1 VAPAAER
8 RLMRIVRPLDRYI
21 LGQFF
26 RIFLVTATG
35 FPILVI
41 LIDATD
47 NLGRY
52 LQRDIPVGKVAL
64 SYLYFAPESL
74 FMVLPASVLFATVF
88 TIGSLT
94 RHSEVTAA
102 KASGISFYRLILP
115 IAFGASLATGI
126 GVVVGETVPVAT
138 ARRNE
143 IIGEKSAVGTTRYN
157 FAYSSEGGRVYTVG
171 KLEAFADSGRM
182 HQLEI
187 RRRGT
192 GADFPT
198 TIAIAADASW
208 RPATRSWVMRDGAL
222 HIVSS
227 DTNVMTLRYETM
239 RDPNLRERPEELRQR
254 SSLPDEMQR
263 AELGRYI
270 AAMERSGVDVNTVR
284 VERALRLA
292 IPATCVI
299 IFLFGAPLATS
310 NQRGGAAF
318 GVGIALATTVLFLML
333 VQLTKAIGGNGFV
346 VPELAAWIPGGVFVV
361 AGMVLLAKV
370 RT

>member
-1 VAPAAER
+1 
-8 RLMRIVRPLDRYI
+8 MRVFRPLDRYI
-21 LGQFF
+21 LGQFL

-52 LQRDIPVGKVAL
+52 LQRDIPAGKVAL

-88 TIGSLT
+88 TIGALT

-102 KASGISFYRLILP
+102 KASGISFYRLISPL
-115 IAFGASLATGI
+115 AFGAAFATVL

-143 IIGEKSAVGTTRYN
+143 ILGEKSSSGSTRFN
-157 FAYSSEGGRVYTVG
+157 AAYSAEGGRVYTIG
-171 KLEAFADSGRM
+171 RLEAFSDSGRM
-182 HQLEI
+182 RHLEI
-187 RRRGT
+187 VRRGT
-192 GADFPT
+192 GAEFPT
-198 TIAIAADASW
+198 TNAIAAEASW
-208 RPATRSWVMRDGAL
+208 MPARRSWELRDGAL
-222 HIVSS
+222 HIVAS
-227 DTNVMTLRYETM
+227 DSNVMTLRFATM
-239 RDPNLRERPEELRQR
+239 IDPLLRERPEELLQR

-263 AELGRYI
+263 AELVRYI

-284 VERALRLA
+284 VELALRIA
-292 IPATCVI
+292 IPATCLI

-346 VPELAAWIPGGVFVV
+346 QPELAAWIPGIVF
-361 AGMVLLAKV
+361 AASGLVLLVKV